1 MFTLN
6 TSKLSFV
13 PRAAM
18 VACALLMLTACAE
31 KEPEAQAEAPQV
43 GSLTRHFKMVDVE
56 GRNYGHIMLDPL
68 GGGKVIDAE
77 GRVIGYVVGAQQ

>member
-1 MFTLN
+1 MFTFKP
-6 TSKLSFV
+6 SHFSFLS
-13 PRAAM
+13 RAAT
-18 VACALLMLTACAE
+18 VACAVLMLTACAD
-31 KEPEAQAEAPQV
+31 KEPEAKEEAPKV
-43 GSLTRHFKMVDVE
+43 GSLTRHFKMVDAE

>member
-6 TSKLSFV
+6 PSKLFFI
-13 PRAAM
+13 PRAAT
-18 VACALLMLTACAE
+18 VACALFMLAACAD
-31 KEPEAQAEAPQV
+31 KEPEAKEEAPKV
-43 GSLTRHFKMVDVE
+43 GSLTRHFKMVDAE